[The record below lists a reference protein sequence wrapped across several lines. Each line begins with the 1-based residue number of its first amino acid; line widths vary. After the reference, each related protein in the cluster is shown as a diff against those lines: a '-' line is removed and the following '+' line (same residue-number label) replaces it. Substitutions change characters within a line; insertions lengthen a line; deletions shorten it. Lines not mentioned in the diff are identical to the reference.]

1 MSYKIA
7 DFYFDITDHPY
18 KTFRRISAPYADT
31 EEKTDFLIDVTEADI
46 DYELSISEED
56 HFRGYTHSISACRK
70 VAEWL
75 PLHNAFLLHSA
86 CFDVD
91 GVGVAFAA
99 HSGTGKTTHMMLW
112 QQLLGDRMTIVNG
125 DKPIVR
131 FFDESDGLPVGDDE
145 SHAAAFGPS
154 AVLPI
159 PRIDIHSRVARPA
172 THIVPQGRCQIN
184 GSMKASTPTDEN
196 KNINIPF
203 AYGTPWNGK
212 EHLGCNMRTPLRHL
226 CFIERAEQNS
236 CEPMTDTSEAID
248 RIFNQVYMPKD
259 PAAAAKT
266 VELINRLMGSV
277 KLWKIK
283 CNMDPSA
290 AQVAYHTI
298 FG

>member
-1 MSYKIA
+1 MSNMEKDYEYDLERFKIA
-7 DFYFDITDHPY
+7 DFTIDLSEKAVKPREDFDPY
-18 KTFRRISAPYADT
+18 CFAGGQ
-31 EEKTDFLIDVTEADI
+31 ADI
-46 DYELSISEED
+46 IATFTKEEWKTEWNAMETRNAPMAANFCG
-56 HFRGYTHSISACRK
+56 FRAL
-70 VAEWL
+70 AEQL
-75 PLHNAFLLHSA
+75 PAFDAFVLHSA

-131 FFDESDGLPVGDDE
+131 FFDDPVG
-145 SHAAAFGPS
+145 A
-154 AVLPI
+154 I
-159 PRIDIHSRVARPA
+159 IDRPEDR
-172 THIVPQGRCQIN
+172 Q
-184 GSMKASTPTDEN
+184 PTDGEG
-196 KNINIPF
+196 IPQSPTVTAPFRQGGQSGTDYLSGNIPF

-212 EHLGCNMRTPLRHL
+212 EKLGCNMRTPLRHI

-236 CEPMTDTSEAID
+236 CEPMTDVSEAIT

-259 PAAAAKT
+259 PAAAIKT

-277 KLWKIK
+277 NLWKIQ

-290 AQVAYHTI
+290 AKVAYDAI